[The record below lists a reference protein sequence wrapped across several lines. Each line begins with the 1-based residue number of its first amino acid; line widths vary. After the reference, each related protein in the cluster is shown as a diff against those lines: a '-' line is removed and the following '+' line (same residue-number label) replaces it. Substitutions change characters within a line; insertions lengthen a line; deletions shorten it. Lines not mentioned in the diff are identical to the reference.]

1 MSLSSSG
8 CRQGSCRGSAHPSR
22 GFWAAIPC
30 LHRATRGPQG
40 LLWLVCTRLRL
51 PVLSAHLSRDILTR
65 NNIFHV
71 RLSLARKKEE
81 GGLPNQ
87 NI

>member
-1 MSLSSSG
+1 MPTHPEGFGQQYHASIVLPVAPRACSG
-8 CRQGSCRGSAHPSR
+8 LFALACG
-22 GFWAAIPC
+22 
-30 LHRATRGPQG
+30 
-40 LLWLVCTRLRL
+40 L